1 MTEDKKKKLKELKA
15 RLADL
20 KGRDPSHCS
29 GTRTYVPHTI
39 PPTLWQE
46 IEDLE
51 EEIKA
56 LEAEAGN

>member
-1 MTEDKKKKLKELKA
+1 MNEGKQKKLADLKE

-39 PPTLWQE
+39 PPTMWQE

-51 EEIKA
+51 DEIKA
-56 LEAEAGN
+56 LESEQ

>member
-1 MTEDKKKKLKELKA
+1 MTDDKKKKLEELKA

-29 GTRTYVPHTI
+29 GTKTHVPHTI
-39 PPTLWQE
+39 PPSLWQE

-56 LEAEAGN
+56 LEAEADE